1 MIVVIQCA
9 ARKSDEAG
17 SLRTCDGRQVLFVAR
32 PAEAPPSDTV
42 HYAHPDELSD
52 QGMPWRGVVETI
64 NENPANNPCGLLPAI
79 ELYAH
84 PAYAR
89 LAAHVEPENL
99 FILSAGW
106 GLIPSTFLTPL
117 YDITFSAGTNVESW
131 KRRRKG
137 DRYNDLG
144 LLPPE
149 SEEGIVFFGGKDYLP
164 LFCELTREVCSPR
177 TVIYNAATPPAVP
190 GCRLVRH
197 ETSTRTNWHYGAVD
211 AWMAGRLAFI

>member
-9 ARKSDEAG
+9 ARKSAKAG
-17 SLRTCDGRQVLFVAR
+17 SLLARDGRKVLFVAR

-42 HYAHPDELSD
+42 HYAHPNEMSD
-52 QGMPWRGVVETI
+52 QGMPWRDVVVTC
-64 NENPANNPCGLLPAI
+64 NRNPANNPYGLIPAI

-84 PAYAR
+84 PAFAR
-89 LAAHVEPENL
+89 LGAHVAPEKL

-117 YDITFSAGTNVESW
+117 YDITFSAAANVRRW

-137 DRYNDLG
+137 HRYNDLS

-149 SEEGIVFFGGKDYLP
+149 SEEGVVFFGGKDYLP
-164 LFCELTREVCSPR
+164 LFCELTRGVRGPR
-177 TVIYNAATPPAVP
+177 TVIYNAAAPPALS
-190 GCRLVRH
+190 GCRLVRY
-197 ETSTRTNWHYGAVD
+197 ETTTRTNWHYGAVD
-211 AWMAGRLAFI
+211 AWMAGKLVV

>member
-9 ARKSDEAG
+9 ARKSEKAG
-17 SLRTCDGRQVLFVAR
+17 SLRTRDGRKVLFVAR
-32 PAEAPPSDTV
+32 TADAPASDTV
-42 HYAHPDELSD
+42 HYVHPDEMSD
-52 QGMPWRGVVETI
+52 QGMPWRDEVVTC
-64 NENPANNPCGLLPAI
+64 NQSPANNPYGLLPAI

-89 LAAHVEPENL
+89 LAEHVAPEKL

-117 YDITFSAGTNVESW
+117 YDITFSAAANVERW

-137 DRYNDLG
+137 DRYNDLA
-144 LLPPE
+144 LMPPE

-164 LFCELTREVCSPR
+164 LFSELTRDVRGQR
-177 TVIYNAATPPAVP
+177 TVIYNAATPPTAP
-190 GCRLVRH
+190 GFRLVRYD
-197 ETSTRTNWHYGAVD
+197 TTTRTNWHYGAVD
-211 AWMAGRLAFI
+211 AWIAGRLKV

>member
-9 ARKSDEAG
+9 ARKSEKAG
-17 SLRTCDGRQVLFVAR
+17 SLRTRDGCKLLFVAR
-32 PAEAPPSDTV
+32 PADAPASDTV
-42 HYAHPDELSD
+42 HYAHPDEMSD
-52 QGMPWRGVVETI
+52 QGMPWRDVVVAC
-64 NENPANNPCGLLPAI
+64 NENPVNNPYGLLPAI
-79 ELYAH
+79 GLYAH

-89 LAAHVEPENL
+89 LAAHVAPEKL

-106 GLIPSTFLTPL
+106 GLIPSTYLTPL
-117 YDITFSAGTNVESW
+117 SDITFSAAANVERW

-137 DRYNDLG
+137 DVYNDLS

-149 SEEGIVFFGGKDYLP
+149 TEEGVVFYGGKDYLP
-164 LFCELTREVCSPR
+164 LFCELTREVRGQR
-177 TVIYNAATPPAVP
+177 TVIYNAATPPEAP

-211 AWMAGRLAFI
+211 AWIGGTLAV